1 MPSYESYSK
10 NYLFILGGHLADMMI
25 LSLLWLLFSIP
36 IVTMGASTA
45 ALYYATSKHFSD
57 SSEKPFQ
64 DFIRSFKQNY
74 KQGILL
80 TLIYLVYGGLLA
92 FDIYVARNGFHG
104 ITLPAI
110 YEQVAYVLTL
120 PIIFTLPYVFAYLSR
135 FNNTIKETLKH
146 CFFFCATHILHTLII
161 LLIVLASGIAM
172 VLFPPCALVVPAA
185 GSYLCSHYI
194 EKDFRQALEISKSHI
209 VDSDDKSSTKTP
221 HIEDSISERINE

>member
-25 LSLLWLLFSIP
+25 ISLLWLVFSLP
-36 IVTMGASTA
+36 VVTLGASTA
-45 ALYYATSKHFSD
+45 ALYYATTKHFND
-57 SSEKPFQ
+57 SSGKPFG
-64 DFIRSFKQNY
+64 DFIHSFKQNL

-92 FDIYVARNGFHG
+92 FDIYVARNGFRG
-104 ITLPAI
+104 ITLPSI

-120 PIIFTLPYVFAYLSR
+120 PVIFTLPYVFAYLSR

-161 LLIVLASGIAM
+161 LMLVIASGAAM
-172 VLFPPCALVVPAA
+172 VLFFPCVLVVPALCA
-185 GSYLCSHYI
+185 YLCSHYI
-194 EKDFRQALEISKSHI
+194 EKDFRQALDIRSSHSI
-209 VDSDDKSSTKTP
+209 VSEGEPSTETP
-221 HIEDSISERINE
+221 HIEESTSERVDE

>member
-36 IVTMGASTA
+36 IVTIGASTA
-45 ALYYATSKHFSD
+45 ALYYATTKHFSD
-57 SSEKPFQ
+57 SSEKPLQ
-64 DFIRSFKQNY
+64 DFLHSFKQNL

-92 FDIYVARNGFHG
+92 FDIFVARNGFHG

-120 PIIFTLPYVFAYLSR
+120 PIVFTLPYVFAYLSR

-161 LLIVLASGIAM
+161 LLLVLASGAAM
-172 VLFPPCALVVPAA
+172 VLFPPCALVVPVACA
-185 GSYLCSHYI
+185 YLCSHYI
-194 EKDFRQALEISKSHI
+194 EKDFRQALYISNSHR
-209 VDSDDKSSTKTP
+209 DNSDGKSSTETRVV
-221 HIEDSISERINE
+221 EESTSERINE